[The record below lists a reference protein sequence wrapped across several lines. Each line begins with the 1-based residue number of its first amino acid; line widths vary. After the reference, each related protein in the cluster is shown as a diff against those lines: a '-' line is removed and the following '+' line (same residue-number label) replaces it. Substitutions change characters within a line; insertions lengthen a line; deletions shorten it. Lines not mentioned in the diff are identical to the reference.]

1 MSDSHRH
8 YNEWCLCTGDEQ
20 EVDSQIFSICW
31 WQGEFWGGLLLVKTN
46 KQTNKKHQHHHE
58 QKYQE
63 PQRETVSQENCY
75 PVKSTHCSMFL
86 LEEFSCTCSEQSQ
99 QYWSIWCLLGCLV
112 PMISA
117 QDGGF
122 YSSGF
127 VHSAPYHCAHFSS
140 QQLSTIWKALV
151 YVVIFKCLKERWTL
165 LLALIKV
172 LIIES

>member
-1 MSDSHRH
+1 MNRRLIARFSLYVDDRVSF
-8 YNEWCLCTGDEQ
+8 
-20 EVDSQIFSICW
+20 EVGCY
-31 WQGEFWGGLLLVKTN
+31 LLKQTN
-46 KQTNKKHQHHHE
+46 KRTKNNNNKKHQHHHE

-140 QQLSTIWKALV
+140 QQLSTIGKALV
-151 YVVIFKCLKERWTL
+151 YVVLVFFVVVVFCSFVCLF
-165 LLALIKV
+165 
-172 LIIES
+172 